1 MAAHQTPLSMG
12 FSRQEYW
19 SGLPCP
25 LPGDLPDPGIEPV
38 SPASP
43 ALAGDSSPSAPPGKP
58 QKISLLHSKSELKSL
73 QWPSKVPLPT
83 PSLCCLQ
90 ALLASRSAK
99 YTLPSGLESLPWALP
114 NLPAA
119 PFPLLQVPA
128 PMPMIRVHFLE
139 QMLLTLLHAPPF
151 PILSIGLFSISPH

>member
-1 MAAHQTPLSMG
+1 MG
-12 FSRQEYW
+12 FPRQEYW
-19 SGLPCP
+19 SGSLSPE
-25 LPGDLPDPGIEPV
+25 DLPNTVIEPV

-43 ALAGDSSPSAPPGKP
+43 ALAGDSLPSAPPGKP

-83 PSLCCLQ
+83 PRLCCLQ

-99 YTLPSGLESLPWALP
+99 YTLPSGLVTLPWTLP

-119 PFPLLQVPA
+119 PFSPPSGPA
-128 PMPMIRVHFLE
+128 PMSMIRVHFLE
-139 QMLLTLLHAPPF
+139 QMLFTLLHAPPF
-151 PILSIGLFSISPH
+151 PISSIGLFFISPH